1 MSILGKMMHK
11 GAALLPAAGIASS
24 LAAQDVAV
32 PSGAKIALFDVI
44 IEAAPP
50 VARFRFVAPQIGT
63 GDGSLGFE
71 DVADDIQYLCD
82 DIARPALLDNDWRE
96 GQIVISLSG
105 QETAFGEPAPDV
117 TQFFQPFTLSADR
130 CIWEDF

>member
-1 MSILGKMMHK
+1 MQWFHVDACYASRIIIQAQQWK
-11 GAALLPAAGIASS
+11 GSN
-24 LAAQDVAV
+24 
-32 PSGAKIALFDVI
+32 
-44 IEAAPP
+44 
-50 VARFRFVAPQIGT
+50 RFRFVAPQIGT
-63 GDGSLGFE
+63 RGESLGFE
-71 DVADDIQYLCD
+71 DLADDIQFLCD